1 MLPSNAVLSTS
12 QTYNKNLSNLFI
24 NLFDFFFF
32 IFSLKEFCNSCRDE
46 DALVKLLVFP
56 SFDVGSDEVLKN
68 QQSLSSLSK
77 IFVNNDLDALIV
89 FNQAPASSG
98 YNPVKR
104 RMAPLI
110 RDTAGLT
117 LPFDKLLSHLNPPN
131 ETIDVEIEK

>member
-1 MLPSNAVLSTS
+1 MLPSNAPLSTS

-24 NLFDFFFF
+24 NLFDLLF
-32 IFSLKEFCNSCRDE
+32 IFSLKEFRNSCRDE

-56 SFDVGSDEVLKN
+56 SDDGGSDEVLKN

>member
-1 MLPSNAVLSTS
+1 MLPSNAPLSTS

-24 NLFDFFFF
+24 NLFDLLF
-32 IFSLKEFCNSCRDE
+32 IFSLKEFRNSCRDE

-56 SFDVGSDEVLKN
+56 SDDGGSDEVLKN

-104 RMAPLI
+104 RMASLI